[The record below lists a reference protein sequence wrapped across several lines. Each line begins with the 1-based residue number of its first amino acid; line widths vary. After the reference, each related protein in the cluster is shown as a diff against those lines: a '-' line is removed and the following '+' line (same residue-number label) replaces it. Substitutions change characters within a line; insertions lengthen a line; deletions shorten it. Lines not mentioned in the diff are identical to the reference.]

1 MSNSKKGFKLT
12 KIPDVD
18 VISQSHR
25 SNGNILARI
34 GYSLYD
40 DFKRNK
46 RIYILLIPVVTYFI
60 LFHYLPMAGIVIAF
74 KRFEVRGGI
83 WNSPWVG
90 LDNFVRYIRS
100 YYFGRLIRNTIS
112 LSVFNIIFGFP
123 APIILAL
130 LLNEIRNI
138 KFKRTVQTV
147 TYLPHFI
154 SIVVVC
160 GMIIDFFSPGGLINS
175 LLGTNIS
182 FLMQSEYFRSLYI
195 GSEIWQEVGWG
206 SIIYLAALTAIDP
219 EMYESASIDGAGRF
233 RQMLYITI
241 PCLIPTIMVLLLL
254 RIGRVMSVG
263 ADKVLLLYNPATY
276 ETADI
281 ISTFVYRKGLLEAD
295 YSYSAAV
302 DLINSVINCTILV
315 IANKIAKLYSG
326 SSLW

>member
-1 MSNSKKGFKLT
+1 MSKEKKAFKQTILPSVDKNNLSKRSNS
-12 KIPDVD
+12 
-18 VISQSHR
+18 
-25 SNGNILARI
+25 NILARF
-34 GYSLYD
+34 GYTLYA

-46 RIYILLIPVVTYFI
+46 RIYLLLVPVITYFV

-74 KRFEVRGGI
+74 KRFEVRGGV

-90 LDNFVRYIRS
+90 LDNFIRYVRS
-100 YYFGRLIRNTIS
+100 YYFGRLIRNTFA
-112 LSVFNIIFGFP
+112 LSILNILFGFP

-130 LLNEIRNI
+130 LLNEIRSR

-154 SIVVVC
+154 SVVVVC
-160 GMIIDFFSPGGLINS
+160 GMIIDFFSPNGLINS
-175 LLGTNIS
+175 ILGTNIS
-182 FLMQSEYFRSLYI
+182 FLLRPQYFRALYI
-195 GSEIWQEVGWG
+195 GSEIWQEAGWG
-206 SIIYLAALTAIDP
+206 SIIYLAALTAINP

-233 RQMLYITI
+233 RQMLYITL
-241 PCLIPTIMVLLLL
+241 PCLIPTIAVLLLL

-263 ADKVLLLYNPATY
+263 ADKVLLLYNPGTY

-302 DLINSVINCTILV
+302 DLINSVINCTLLV
-315 IANKIAKLYSG
+315 IANKLAKFYSS